1 MDEKMRRDK
10 QMYRNIKEGLSPADE
25 EQRERRLYEM
35 EGVPDRPEKLLFS
48 SGGMDRT
55 ALLYESLSALIRLD
69 HLHADLHP
77 FRQQCAGIAY
87 FGRVRRRAGRY
98 ALSDVGGCDRYFPVG
113 LPGNRTGGY
122 PLCHRQ
128 SAVQSFC
135 HFSEAEP
142 ESER

>member
-1 MDEKMRRDK
+1 
-10 QMYRNIKEGLSPADE
+10 
-25 EQRERRLYEM
+25 M

-98 ALSDVGGCDRYFPVG
+98 ALSDVGGCDRYFPRSEEHTSE
-113 LPGNRTGGY
+113 L
-122 PLCHRQ
+122 Q
-128 SAVQSFC
+128 SRGHLVC
-135 HFSEAEP
+135 RLLLE
-142 ESER
+142 